1 VFASNT
7 GLENRREGCV
17 VAIFDGFTDIFNE
30 LFDHVVKVF
39 VWVDLLELEHT
50 IGAVL

>member
-7 GLENRREGCV
+7 GLENRGEGFV
-17 VAIFDGFTDIFNE
+17 VAVLYGFTDIFNE
-30 LFDHVVKVF
+30 LLDHVVEVF
-39 VWVDLLELEHT
+39 IWVNLLKLEHT

>member
-7 GLENRREGCV
+7 GLENRGEGFV
-17 VAIFDGFTDIFNE
+17 VAVFNGPTDIFNE
-30 LFDHVVKVF
+30 LFDHVVEVF
-39 VWVDLLELEHT
+39 VWVDLLEFEDT

>member
-1 VFASNT
+1 VLTSNT
-7 GLENRREGCV
+7 GLENRGEGFV
-17 VAIFDGFTDIFNE
+17 VAVLYGFTDIFNE

-39 VWVDLLELEHT
+39 VWVNLLELEHT